1 MWNLE
6 QMKTK
11 FRIARKKKNSIRTR
25 PNSLFSFGYLILITL
40 GITVLSRTDGMGHHL
55 GHAGFFF

>member
-1 MWNLE
+1 
-6 QMKTK
+6 MKTK

-25 PNSLFSFGYLILITL
+25 PNSLFSLGYLIVITL